1 MEKRTERGE
10 GIVRLA
16 GMPLALHYTV
26 NGMCA
31 LEALAGKPIDR
42 LLDMHFSATRLLL
55 WAGLHDAHPDMTVR
69 DAGNLIG
76 EHLLQGGSL
85 EDIAQACADGLR
97 AAGLMG
103 DPRAPE
109 DSGGEEP

>member
-1 MEKRTERGE
+1 MKKRTDE
-10 GIVRLA
+10 GGHVVWLA
-16 GMPLALHYTV
+16 GMPLVLHYSI
-26 NGMCA
+26 NSLCAMEIRAGMP
-31 LEALAGKPIDR
+31 LDR
-42 LLDMHFSATRLLL
+42 LMNHHFSATRLLL

-76 EHLLQGGSL
+76 EHLLRGGSL

-103 DPRAPE
+103 DPKAPE